1 MRPEDDDQI
10 YDESGNRICGAKTNN
25 DGPHDVCH
33 MDAGYGTDHPGF
45 GKCKRHMGSTPTLQK
60 KGFIAMA
67 RAMGDPV
74 GIHPADAMER
84 TIAATAGHVFWLEA
98 KIGGYTFPEIV
109 KLDDDGV
116 ETIQGMTPNQQM
128 WWNIYCLE
136 RDRLVK
142 FCEIALRAG
151 LAQRQVDIAQ
161 ELGTKIARA
170 IDLVLSRLG
179 LTDVQL
185 QRVPDVV
192 PEVLRGMIIDQPA
205 IEGGP

>member
-1 MRPEDDDQI
+1 MSDEQI
-10 YDESGNRICGAKTNN
+10 YDESGNPICGAKTTGS
-25 DGPHDVCH
+25 DSHEFCH

-45 GKCKRHMGSTPTLQK
+45 GRCKRHFGATPVMTK
-60 KGFIAMA
+60 KGFIQMA

-98 KIGGYTFPEIV
+98 KVGGYTFPEVV
-109 KLDDDGV
+109 KLDDEGV
-116 ETIQGMTPNQQM
+116 ETIQGMTPNQKM
-128 WWNIYCLE
+128 WWDIYCLE
-136 RDRLVK
+136 RDRLIK

-161 ELGTKIARA
+161 ELGAKIAQA
-170 IDLVLSRLG
+170 IDLVLAGLG

-192 PEVLRGMIIDQPA
+192 PQVLRGMIIDRPA
-205 IEGGP
+205 IERGN